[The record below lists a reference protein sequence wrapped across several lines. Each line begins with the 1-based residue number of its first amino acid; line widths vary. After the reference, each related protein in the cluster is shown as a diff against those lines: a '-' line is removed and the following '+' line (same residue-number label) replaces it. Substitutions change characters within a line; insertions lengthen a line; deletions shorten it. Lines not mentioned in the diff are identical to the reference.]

1 MTAGPSSVRTDISPQ
16 SIIGDIE
23 LTEGPDGIGHP
34 NKLEAC
40 GNKALAGRFSAQ
52 TLPQTQRACLQRR
65 AVVVVTI
72 NRVQSVFSNRIFSG
86 TPTAPPRPTSAV
98 DGAEDQDAGEG
109 QVGALDKLLHGGAEL
124 DEHKYLALSHHYS
137 SVHVGGLWLKS
148 AHSSSAA
155 STLDGSMC
163 GRHDAARTCRTAPAG
178 RQRSCPGQAVVSVVM
193 PVRNC
198 ERFLRAALLSL
209 QEQTLG
215 EFEAIIVNDACSD
228 SSTEII
234 AQTCRSDA
242 RFSELRLSHNVG
254 VARALALGVRM
265 ARTGL
270 IARMDADDICHP
282 DRLRR
287 QVLFLQTHPQAA
299 VVGSAVSVIDSHYQY
314 PPQLPGGF
322 GEGQGG
328 AEAGKGD
335 GYKIIEQPTLAGHVR
350 WRLLFHCCVAH
361 PSVMMRR
368 DSLLRC
374 GGYLRPDERTHIGH
388 ITVEHV
394 EDYHL
399 WMRVVGLLPSP
410 AACTS
415 APAAA
420 ATIAPFDLAR
430 VARSNTDTPHPH
442 TAGSHDTN
450 ANGIGGSDRH
460 AAEGGHEICNLG
472 DVLLLLRKHPQ
483 NISGLQA
490 DEQASKALTLRQ
502 LALARLLPPVSASGM
517 ASSALL
523 SAPSVQVTPTRT
535 AGELAAKRG
544 HPPRHAPNDLGVA
557 FRADHIHVEA
567 RASKPVSCRCSA
579 D

>member
-1 MTAGPSSVRTDISPQ
+1 
-16 SIIGDIE
+16 
-23 LTEGPDGIGHP
+23 
-34 NKLEAC
+34 
-40 GNKALAGRFSAQ
+40 
-52 TLPQTQRACLQRR
+52 
-65 AVVVVTI
+65 
-72 NRVQSVFSNRIFSG
+72 
-86 TPTAPPRPTSAV
+86 
-98 DGAEDQDAGEG
+98 
-109 QVGALDKLLHGGAEL
+109 
-124 DEHKYLALSHHYS
+124 
-137 SVHVGGLWLKS
+137 
-148 AHSSSAA
+148 
-155 STLDGSMC
+155 
-163 GRHDAARTCRTAPAG
+163 
-178 RQRSCPGQAVVSVVM
+178 
-193 PVRNC
+193 
-198 ERFLRAALLSL
+198 
-209 QEQTLG
+209 
-215 EFEAIIVNDACSD
+215 
-228 SSTEII
+228 TEII
-234 AQTCRSDA
+234 AQMCTSDA

-287 QVLFLQTHPQAA
+287 QVLFLQRHPRVA

-314 PPQLPGGF
+314 PPQHPGGL

-328 AEAGKGD
+328 AEADKGD

-374 GGYLRPDERTHIGH
+374 GGYLRPDQRTHIGH

-399 WMRVVGLLPSP
+399 WMRIVGLLPSP
-410 AACTS
+410 AASTS

-420 ATIAPFDLAR
+420 ANSAPFDLAR
-430 VARSNTDTPHPH
+430 VARSNTDTPRPH
-442 TAGSHDTN
+442 TAGPNGTN
-450 ANGIGGSDRH
+450 ADGFGRSDRH
-460 AAEGGHEICNLG
+460 AAEDGHEICNLG

-523 SAPSVQVTPTRT
+523 SAPSVQVTPT
-535 AGELAAKRG
+535 
-544 HPPRHAPNDLGVA
+544 H
-557 FRADHIHVEA
+557 RASQRERASA
-567 RASKPVSCRCSA
+567 RAKHEHKRPRAMHEQDEPDLFLFCPEPLLTKLELGRRRWVAPKRQRRARRCGMPSFCCQMYLPCRIRSRGKA
-579 D
+579 LLSPPGEVDAEGSRRAITPKHAMENLLAWTWPDVLWI